1 MAEDRHSDQRARAFD
16 SLTTQYLK
24 QALEEQAPAPAVEAV
39 AAESMTLNYVQASL
53 NSAVARPA
61 NAQPQSGESKP
72 EKK

>member
-1 MAEDRHSDQRARAFD
+1 MAEDQYRDQRARAFD

-24 QALEEQAPAPAVEAV
+24 QALDEQAPAAAVEAV

-61 NAQPQSGESKP
+61 NTHPQSGESKP
-72 EKK
+72 DKK